1 MKINNNLQQI
11 GTSDFSQGSSKK
23 VAYAVSIS
31 VGILVGLA
39 LVAGLL
45 VYFFRPIKL
54 NIELPAGLFF
64 LRMLRIAVYY
74 YYNITENEKI

>member
-1 MKINNNLQQI
+1 MKINNLLQI
-11 GTSDFSQGSSKK
+11 GTFYFLQGSSNKD
-23 VAYAVSIS
+23 AYAVSIS

-54 NIELPAGLFF
+54 NIELPAGLLF
-64 LRMLRIAVYY
+64 LGLCYGMQSTI
-74 YYNITENEKI
+74 ITA